1 MNEIHQHLG
10 EVFFRVAILPIPW
23 NPPTNT
29 KVASDVK
36 LTYPSTSIAVAQK
49 KQDLILKIS

>member
-29 KVASDVK
+29 KVAGDVK

-49 KQDLILKIS
+49 KQDLIL